1 MPKFPAVIWKLQKKK
16 KTYDEMCDWFN
27 PPSQQTFL
35 NQSFDF
41 SVEMLNKYKVSDLAS
56 LMGTA
61 YGLVIWNCDCSIKIN
76 EKILFLKEWVDK
88 TLVLLNEVRLHWNII
103 NSY

>member
-1 MPKFPAVIWKLQKKK
+1 LLKRAEISSCYLEVTKVNK
-16 KTYDEMCDWFN
+16 KTYDEVCDLFN

-41 SVEMLNKYKVSDLAS
+41 SVEMLNKYKVSDLDS

-61 YGLVIWNCDCSIKIN
+61 YGLV
-76 EKILFLKEWVDK
+76 V
-88 TLVLLNEVRLHWNII
+88 
-103 NSY
+103 